1 MKYWIYLSALTL
13 GIGIGWL
20 LFHSTSDSLHRHG
33 PLEHELSP
41 TNRTV
46 SRSEPN
52 TAGMRRLILSETE
65 AMDEKVPLDKAL
77 EMLSSQRKSPL
88 RVRAFLKS
96 RIQWMTTDQLNQ
108 ALMNGEIQTR
118 AELQEA
124 IRRLAREDPEGTFN
138 HLEAQHYPM
147 QSMDN
152 IYIVIDGLLQT
163 WADTDAPAVMA
174 RLQKMKRGGSQQ
186 DMSLRFSDY
195 WAKINPAEAADHF
208 NDLIYLRNMQNQ
220 GTMVFTDDAYA
231 RRIVQSWQEKDESA
245 MRHYI
250 AALSPGEEKNAFE
263 NALKNLK
270 PSNP

>member
-1 MKYWIYLSALTL
+1 MKYWIYLGALISGM
-13 GIGIGWL
+13 GIGGP
-20 LFHSTSDSLHRHG
+20 LFHSTSGSFLSHG
-33 PLEHELSP
+33 PLEHEASP
-41 TNRTV
+41 PHRMD

-52 TAGMRRLILSETE
+52 TVKMRRLITSETE
-65 AMDEKVPLDKAL
+65 AMDEKIPMDKAL

-88 RVRAFLKS
+88 RVRAFLKN

-124 IRRLAREDPEGTFN
+124 IRRLAKEDPEGTFN

-152 IYIVIDGLLQT
+152 TYVVIDGLLQT

-195 WAKINPAEAADHF
+195 WAKINPAAAAEHF
-208 NDLIYLRNMQNQ
+208 NDLIYLRNMQNE

-231 RRIVQSWQEKDESA
+231 RRIVKSWQEKDETA
-245 MRHYI
+245 MHNYI